1 LPLRILS
8 PLSTVPYISLY
19 GKDEKL
25 RLRFDSSVSEK
36 ALPQA
41 TTRRAKRAA
50 LSHPSPTTITPSRIL
65 SPLSIVSHISLYGKD
80 EKLRLR
86 FDSSESEK
94 ALPQATTRRAKRA
107 ALSHP
112 SPTTMTS

>member
-1 LPLRILS
+1 VAYLIP
-8 PLSTVPYISLY
+8 V
-19 GKDEKL
+19 KH
-25 RLRFDSSVSEK
+25 SVSY
-36 ALPQA
+36 
-41 TTRRAKRAA
+41 
-50 LSHPSPTTITPSRIL
+50 LS
-65 SPLSIVSHISLYGKD
+65 YGKD

-112 SPTTMTS
+112 SPTTIISRQRLNQSSSPPQADFTPW

>member
-1 LPLRILS
+1 LPSRILS
-8 PLSTVPYISLY
+8 PLSTV
-19 GKDEKL
+19 
-25 RLRFDSSVSEK
+25 
-36 ALPQA
+36 
-41 TTRRAKRAA
+41 
-50 LSHPSPTTITPSRIL
+50 
-65 SPLSIVSHISLYGKD
+65 SHISPYGKD

-112 SPTTMTS
+112 SPTTIMIFRKHLTFIRHRFVIILPMWGRMRSFD

>member
-1 LPLRILS
+1 
-8 PLSTVPYISLY
+8 LSTVPYISLY

-50 LSHPSPTTITPSRIL
+50 LSHPSPTTITPVAYLIPVKHSVSYL
-65 SPLSIVSHISLYGKD
+65 SVREG
-80 EKLRLR
+80 
-86 FDSSESEK
+86 
-94 ALPQATTRRAKRA
+94 
-107 ALSHP
+107 
-112 SPTTMTS
+112 